1 MSCRRAYCGSLG
13 LPALREAVAKTCS
26 VPVDQVAIVPGA
38 QAGLFT
44 ALMLLLGMEDGSEVL
59 VGTPCY
65 STYEPTIELAGGK
78 LVSVPLSPDDR
89 FTLRPQVLWGPDG
102 AQPLAL
108 A

>member
-1 MSCRRAYCGSLG
+1 M
-13 LPALREAVAKTCS
+13 
-26 VPVDQVAIVPGA
+26 PVDQVAIVPGA

-65 STYEPTIELAGGK
+65 STYEPTIQLAGGK

-89 FTLRPQVLWGPDG
+89 FTLRPQVLPG
-102 AQPLAL
+102 AGWRANHTLL
-108 A
+108 GCRVGKNRD